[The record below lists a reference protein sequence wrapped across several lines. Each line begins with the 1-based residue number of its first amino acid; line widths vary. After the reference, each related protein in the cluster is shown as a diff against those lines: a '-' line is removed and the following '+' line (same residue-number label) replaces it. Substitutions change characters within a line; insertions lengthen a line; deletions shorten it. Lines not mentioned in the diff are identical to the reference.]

1 MLDLNKMLLG
11 IVGAVLLSV
20 PVLGQENGEKT
31 FASPSDA
38 STALYDAVKARDK
51 SAMEAVLGPSSQP
64 ILSSGDEV
72 QDKKNGEFFRQHY
85 EQMNRWG
92 K

>member
-1 MLDLNKMLLG
+1 MPDSKKRLLG

-38 STALYDAVKARDK
+38 STALYDAVKAGDK
-51 SAMEAVLGPSSQP
+51 TAMEAVLGPSSQP
-64 ILSSGDEV
+64 LLSSGERS
-72 QDKKNGEFFRQHY
+72 KTKRTKSSFYSTTSR
-85 EQMNRWG
+85 
-92 K
+92 